1 MTPPPWR
8 PLSVLAI
15 RHGRGGG
22 AAVPRLGARIV
33 AVAVVALGVGALAGC
48 TTEPEPAPTPTAAF
62 ANEEEAFAAAEK
74 VYRAYNDALNK
85 SRITNNTDTNPR
97 SYLTGPALESDLE
110 ATRYFQERGL
120 EIIGEGEVAGFDGTA
135 ARLASDGVEV
145 TAKVCLDV
153 SGTQIVD
160 TSGGN
165 LTPQGRPT
173 RLPLNV
179 SFVVSDGALLIS
191 SSSLIDGDAC

>member
-1 MTPPPWR
+1 MTPPPLR

-74 VYRAYNDALNK
+74 VYRAYFDALSARRLGNFEPDPQDFL
-85 SRITNNTDTNPR
+85 S
-97 SYLTGPALESDLE
+97 SSALEGDIDAQRSLGESGLRANGE
-110 ATRYFQERGL
+110 AKILSFSRNG
-120 EIIGEGEVAGFDGTA
+120 
-135 ARLASDGVEV
+135 ASFNQPSA
-145 TAKVCLDV
+145 TIALIACIDV
-153 SGTQIVD
+153 SEVHVVD
-160 TSGGN
+160 VNGVDVTPPDRGN
-165 LTPQGRPT
+165 VIAQLVEFTGDHDR
-173 RLPLNV
+173 
-179 SFVVSDGALLIS
+179 LLIAYEDS
-191 SSSLIDGDAC
+191 ADNATC

>member
-1 MTPPPWR
+1 MTPPPLH

-74 VYRAYNDALNK
+74 VYRAYNEAGNARRTGSPDADPQQFLV
-85 SRITNNTDTNPR
+85 
-97 SYLTGPALESDLE
+97 GAALESDMDTQNLLMADGLSTAGR
-110 ATRYFQERGL
+110 AT
-120 EIIGEGEVAGFDGTA
+120 IISINGKVSEPAGSVSTVTMTVCTDVSALLLLDDAGADITPADRGEVVA
-135 ARLASDGVEV
+135 LEV
-145 TAKVCLDV
+145 V
-153 SGTQIVD
+153 IVGD
-160 TSGGN
+160 RQS
-165 LTPQGRPT
+165 
-173 RLPLNV
+173 
-179 SFVVSDGALLIS
+179 LLIS
-191 SSSLIDGDAC
+191 DASPTSGNPC